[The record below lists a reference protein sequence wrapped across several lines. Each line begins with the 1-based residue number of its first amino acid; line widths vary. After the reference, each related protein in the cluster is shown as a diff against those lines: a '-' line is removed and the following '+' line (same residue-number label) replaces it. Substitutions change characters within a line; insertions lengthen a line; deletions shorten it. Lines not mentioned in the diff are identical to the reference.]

1 MIGGLGEAQ
10 SYRGA
15 LLERERMT
23 TSCVALVAPVSGVHV
38 GTCMHSPRE
47 DTMPRTPLVQMVF
60 ARRFIATGLAVAVAS
75 IAACEPND
83 RAAAPPQ
90 SDQPA
95 ALDTAAVRAAI
106 DSLRSDY
113 EQAVAS
119 GNFDKMATA
128 LAVGAVMVPPGGPK
142 WDAMFASSKLPFP
155 PGATIDITPIEVRV
169 LSPDWAYEFGTSTLT
184 YKPAGAATAE
194 TMNDTYLVLF
204 RKTAG
209 GWKLFREVA
218 SSNLP
223 PAAPTR

>member
-1 MIGGLGEAQ
+1 
-10 SYRGA
+10 
-15 LLERERMT
+15 
-23 TSCVALVAPVSGVHV
+23 
-38 GTCMHSPRE
+38 
-47 DTMPRTPLVQMVF
+47 MPGTPLVQMMF
-60 ARRFIATGLAVAVAS
+60 ARRFIAAGLAVAAAS
-75 IAACEPND
+75 VAACQPND
-83 RAAAPPQ
+83 RAVPPPQ
-90 SDQPA
+90 SEQAA

-119 GNFDKMATA
+119 GNFDKMATG
-128 LAVGAVMVPPGGPK
+128 LAEGAVMVPPGGPK

-155 PGATIDITPIEVRV
+155 PGATIDITPIEIRV

-223 PAAPTR
+223 PQTTPRR

>member
-1 MIGGLGEAQ
+1 MLA
-10 SYRGA
+10 RP
-15 LLERERMT
+15 LLHA
-23 TSCVALVAPVSGVHV
+23 VL
-38 GTCMHSPRE
+38 
-47 DTMPRTPLVQMVF
+47 
-60 ARRFIATGLAVAVAS
+60 ARRFIVTALAVAAVGV
-75 IAACEPND
+75 AACKPND
-83 RAAAPPQ
+83 RAAPPAQ
-90 SDQPA
+90 AEQPA

-119 GNFDKMATA
+119 GNFDKMATG
-128 LAVGAVMVPPGGPK
+128 LAEGAVMVPPGGPK

-155 PGATIDITPIEVRV
+155 PGATIDITPIEIRV
-169 LSPDWAYEFGTSTLT
+169 LSPEWAYELGTSTLT
-184 YKPAGAATAE
+184 YKPAGATTAE

-223 PAAPTR
+223 PKAPPAR

>member
-1 MIGGLGEAQ
+1 MRSNPLHPSSRRPPFADAVRSLTTPRPAVVGVPRTTNETRARRRMIGGLREAQ

-23 TSCVALVAPVSGVHV
+23 TSCVALVAPVTGVHV

-47 DTMPRTPLVQMVF
+47 DTMPGTPLVQMVF
-60 ARRFIATGLAVAVAS
+60 ARRFIATGLAVAVAG

-106 DSLRSDY
+106 DSLRTDY

-128 LAVGAVMVPPGGPK
+128 LAEGAVMVPPGGPK
-142 WDAMFASSKLPFP
+142 SDAMFASSKLPFP
-155 PGATIDITPIEVRV
+155 PGATIDITPLEVRV
-169 LSPDWAYEFGTSTLT
+169 LSPD
-184 YKPAGAATAE
+184 
-194 TMNDTYLVLF
+194 
-204 RKTAG
+204 
-209 GWKLFREVA
+209 
-218 SSNLP
+218 
-223 PAAPTR
+223 